1 VYLCMS
7 VSSLASLSLCSSFKS
22 SSASLPIFAANRFV
36 CHGLYCESL
45 LSLITPIRYL
55 SKSFCLAP
63 FFYSEIG
70 KCVNNNNNVCT
81 QLVMLDKT

>member
-36 CHGLYCESL
+36 CQ
-45 LSLITPIRYL
+45 
-55 SKSFCLAP
+55 
-63 FFYSEIG
+63 IG
-70 KCVNNNNNVCT
+70 KCVNNNNVCT